1 LKAGIL
7 SPPFLKGDLGGLL
20 GTYLIPPD
28 PPLEKGGRKTP
39 TLIAILIVKRH
50 YSGVPFMLFCQRLI
64 LLTAIFFSPKLKSL
78 NVFPWAGS
86 KYLNG
91 PINPLGREES

>member
-1 LKAGIL
+1 MPGVL

-20 GTYLIPPD
+20 VTYLIPPD

-39 TLIAILIVKRH
+39 ILIALLIVKRH
-50 YSGVPFMLFCQRLI
+50 SSGVFFMLFCKRLI
-64 LLTAIFFSPKLKSL
+64 LLPAIFFSPKLKSL
-78 NVFPWAGS
+78 NIFPWGGS
-86 KYLNG
+86 KYLNA